1 MPLLSH
7 RVHPLTLLVLAA
19 LLLFSALLA
28 TKALLCLFA
37 LARVCAV
44 LSNKLEFFRR

>member
-7 RVHPLTLLVLAA
+7 QVHPLTLLVLA
-19 LLLFSALLA
+19 ALLA